1 MAETKKFLDFTGL
14 QKYDELLKKKVAD
27 DIKVVQDDLNTRKVK
42 DIANSD
48 TITWSKAENGTYTGS
63 VKGVVLDNAD
73 YSAVKNNATQSAAA
87 WTKFLEGIT
96 NLYPDNVTPALKDL
110 ATKTETSD
118 ALASAKSY
126 ADGLVKDA
134 EGNVKFD
141 AVGSAAQALND
152 AKSYADGL
160 VKNYDA
166 KGAAAQALVDA
177 KAYADGL
184 NTAMSSRVDVLEAID
199 HTAYK
204 AADEAILASAKSYAN
219 SLASNY
225 DAVGSAATAEQNAK
239 AYADG
244 LAKNYDAA
252 GSAESAKN
260 AAISA
265 ANTYTDGKIA
275 EVNETISGINASIA
289 GGVHFRGVVD
299 PLPVSPFTG
308 YTNGDIVIVG
318 NKEYILNK
326 PTEGDGEWVELG
338 DTTAESQRITNLE
351 GHVNTLRGD
360 ENTTGSVNNAIKVA
374 KSYADGKIDDLV
386 GASGQVGKN
395 TAAIAKLNGG
405 EDEVGSVN
413 NAIKVAKAYADGK
426 KKEATD
432 YTDSEITK
440 LQSSTGQVGINK
452 AAIATLNGNAS
463 TEGSVEYKI
472 AQAVSNIEASIE
484 TISETDIAGLF
495 K

>member
-1 MAETKKFLDFTGL
+1 MAETKKFLDLTGL
-14 QKYDELLKKKVAD
+14 TIYDGKIKEKIAA
-27 DIKVVQDDLNTRKVK
+27 DIKVVKDDLDTRKVK
-42 DIANSD
+42 DTADST
-48 TITWSKAENGTYTGS
+48 TITWSKVDGTYTAS

-73 YSAVKNNATQSAAA
+73 YTDVKMKAENSAAA
-87 WTKFLEGIT
+87 WNKFLTGSSVVYPTGIT
-96 NLYPDNVTPALKDL
+96 PVLKDL
-110 ATKTETSD
+110 ATKAETSD

-126 ADGLVKDA
+126 ADGLASNYDAAGAASQALADAKKYADGLVKDS

-141 AVGSAAQALND
+141 AKGSAAT
-152 AKSYADGL
+152 AKTEAIKAAKDYADGAF
-160 VKNYDA
+160 DA
-166 KGAAAQALVDA
+166 KGSATTAKTEAIQAAKD
-177 KAYADGL
+177 YADG
-184 NTAMSSRVDVLEAID
+184 AFD
-199 HTAYK
+199 
-204 AADEAILASAKSYAN
+204 AK
-219 SLASNY
+219 
-225 DAVGSAATAEQNAK
+225 GSAATAEQNAK

-244 LAKNYDAA
+244 LAVNYENAGAA
-252 GSAESAKN
+252 ATAKTE
-260 AAISA
+260 AISA
-265 ANTYTDGKIA
+265 AKTYTDGEIKKVDDKIA
-275 EVNETISGINASIA
+275 AINTSIA
-289 GGVHFRGVVD
+289 GGVHFRGVVTE
-299 PLPVSPFTG
+299 LPGTPFTG

-318 NKEYILNK
+318 EKEYILNK
-326 PTEGDGEWVELG
+326 PTDNGGEWIELG
-338 DTTAESQRITNLE
+338 DTTQESQRITALE
-351 GHVNTLRGD
+351 VHVNTLRGD